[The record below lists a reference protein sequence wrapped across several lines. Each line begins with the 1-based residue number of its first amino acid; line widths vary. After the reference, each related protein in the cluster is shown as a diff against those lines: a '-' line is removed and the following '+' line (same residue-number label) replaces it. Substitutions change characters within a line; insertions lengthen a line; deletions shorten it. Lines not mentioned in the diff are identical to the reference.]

1 MKLEQK
7 HQHKVGSRVKLSL
20 LQVQYCSSRRFFCD
34 FFVYSKVAEILQI
47 SIREI
52 GHGFPLG

>member
-1 MKLEQK
+1 MKLEKK
-7 HQHKVGSRVKLSL
+7 HQQKVAPRCSRVSCESNI
-20 LQVQYCSSRRFFCD
+20 VAVEFSSVIFF
-34 FFVYSKVAEILQI
+34 YSKVAEILQI